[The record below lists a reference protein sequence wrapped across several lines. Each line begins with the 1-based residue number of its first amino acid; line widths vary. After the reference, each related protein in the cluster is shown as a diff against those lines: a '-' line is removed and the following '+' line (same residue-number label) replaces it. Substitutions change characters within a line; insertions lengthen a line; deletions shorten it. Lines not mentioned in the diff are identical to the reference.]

1 MKRGII
7 AIVLALLLLVA
18 CSPAEQKMETQTPT
32 AQETL
37 PPTPQYEP
45 PPTAPDA
52 VESETTEPAAQ

>member
-7 AIVLALLLLVA
+7 ALMLMLVLLVG
-18 CSPAEQKMETQTPT
+18 CSTPMEKPTEVEQP

-52 VESETTEPAAQ
+52 VESTEPAAQ

>member
-7 AIVLALLLLVA
+7 AIVLALVLLVGCTA
-18 CSPAEQKMETQTPT
+18 PMEKPTEVGKPAAEN
-32 AQETL
+32 L
-37 PPTPQYEP
+37 PPSPQYEP

>member
-7 AIVLALLLLVA
+7 AIVLALLLLVGCA
-18 CSPAEQKMETQTPT
+18 APIEKPAEIEKPA

-37 PPTPQYEP
+37 PPSPQYEP

-52 VESETTEPAAQ
+52 VETEQAAQ

>member
-7 AIVLALLLLVA
+7 AIVLALVLLVGCTA
-18 CSPAEQKMETQTPT
+18 PIEKQTEVEQPA

-52 VESETTEPAAQ
+52 VETTEPAAQ

>member
-7 AIVLALLLLVA
+7 AIVLALVLLVGCA
-18 CSPAEQKMETQTPT
+18 APMEQPKEIEQPA

-52 VESETTEPAAQ
+52 VETTPAQ